1 MSKIDDDRL
10 PPPARCLPEPKPDL
24 GDRRR
29 PPELC
34 IASSSPVTRST
45 HNVFSVHSGSRDVIY
60 LGLGLRQER
69 DDDFRRA

>member
-1 MSKIDDDRL
+1 MESTLMSKIDDDRL

-45 HNVFSVHSGSRDVIY
+45 HNVF
-60 LGLGLRQER
+60 
-69 DDDFRRA
+69 

>member
-10 PPPARCLPEPKPDL
+10 PRLHEPKPDL

-34 IASSSPVTRST
+34 IASSSSVTRST
-45 HNVFSVHSGSRDVIY
+45 HNVATQADSRQYTMDSTS
-60 LGLGLRQER
+60 QWKK
-69 DDDFRRA
+69 

>member
-1 MSKIDDDRL
+1 MSKIDDNRL
-10 PPPARCLPEPKPDL
+10 PPHARCLPESEPEPDL

-45 HNVFSVHSGSRDVIY
+45 HNVF
-60 LGLGLRQER
+60 
-69 DDDFRRA
+69 